1 MKAADWMPNAMNL
14 FLSWEKIKRMM
25 KKFSPLSE
33 KWMVEMSNLYFFVF
47 ILDIKMGEESV
58 LHSSVSV
65 L

>member
-1 MKAADWMPNAMNL
+1 
-14 FLSWEKIKRMM
+14 M

-33 KWMVEMSNLYFFVF
+33 KWMVEMLNLYFFVF